1 MRNLDTSI
9 LKEARAAVADVIEE
23 LAEVAMHLR
32 EAIDEASGGRPVTVV
47 VASVDDAHE
56 AIDRA
61 RAELLKIRDKA
72 GRWAVW
78 AEGKEGGS

>member
-1 MRNLDTSI
+1 MSNLDTSM
-9 LKEARAAVADVIEE
+9 LKDARAAVADVLEE

-32 EAIDEASGGRPVTVV
+32 EAIDSASGGRPVPVV

-61 RAELLKIRDKA
+61 SSELLKIRDRC

-78 AEGKEGGS
+78 AEGKEGA